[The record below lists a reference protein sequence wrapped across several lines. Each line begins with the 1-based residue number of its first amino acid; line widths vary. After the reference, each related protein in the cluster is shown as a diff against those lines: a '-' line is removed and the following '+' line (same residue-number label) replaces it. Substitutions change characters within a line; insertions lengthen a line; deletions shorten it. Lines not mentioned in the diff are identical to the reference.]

1 MNCSRK
7 YFMKNFRER
16 MDPFLKIMANFITFY
31 GLNCATVINNLAFD
45 CQLLYYKEA
54 QLNC

>member
-1 MNCSRK
+1 
-7 YFMKNFRER
+7 MKNFRER
-16 MDPFLKIMANFITFY
+16 MDPFSKIMANFITFY

-54 QLNC
+54 QPNC